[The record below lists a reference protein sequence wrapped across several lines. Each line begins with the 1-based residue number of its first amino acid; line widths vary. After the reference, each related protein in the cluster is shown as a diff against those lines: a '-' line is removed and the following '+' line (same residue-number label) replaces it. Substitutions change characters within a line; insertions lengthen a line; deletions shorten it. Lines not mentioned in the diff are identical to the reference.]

1 MGDFGSC
8 DYCGTGQAVVFCN
21 PDNARLCIAC
31 DRKVHGVNVLA
42 QRHPRSWICDA
53 CRSLP
58 CMVYCPVESAVLC
71 QYCDERVHAN
81 MDAQAHQ
88 RVQVRGFS
96 WSPTMH
102 DAVTPEHFMSL
113 GAQGIPADWP
123 GAVPVQYVGGYGGG
137 WPMPS
142 GYAYAMDGPPPCPH
156 RTPVRR

>member
-1 MGDFGSC
+1 
-8 DYCGTGQAVVFCN
+8 
-21 PDNARLCIAC
+21 
-31 DRKVHGVNVLA
+31 
-42 QRHPRSWICDA
+42 
-53 CRSLP
+53 
-58 CMVYCPVESAVLC
+58 
-71 QYCDERVHAN
+71 

-142 GYAYAMDGPPPCPH
+142 GYAYAMDGPPPSPTVP
-156 RTPVRR
+156 RSAADVREEAQDERYTVNL